1 MLVCSNGIRFNAEHV
16 CPRPYGTFINLF
28 KSNVKDYLMKIL
40 RDVLREIEPTQK
52 EADEIKK
59 LAASLIKL
67 LKEYEK
73 KRKILLAGSVAKG
86 TYLRDSADVDIFIM
100 FKERLPK
107 EEMKREIEEL
117 MAKAFP
123 GTVYQMNYAEHP
135 YIRFHISGR
144 RVDMVP
150 AYEMKKT
157 EERLTAV
164 DRSVLHTKYILK
176 NLKKSKRE
184 DVLLLK
190 QLLKANGLY
199 GAEIKIQGF
208 SGYLCE
214 LLIIKYG
221 SFSKLIKEAAGW
233 KLPLIID
240 LKKYYKPKDAELLI
254 KKFNSKF
261 VVIDPTDKNRN
272 VAAALSEEN
281 FKKFV
286 SLARRFLRKPSK
298 NLFFREESFDE
309 KIKRA
314 SKHGKII
321 LIKFKKPDVVDDVL
335 WGQLKKFM
343 RMLEDALADFVIR
356 GIIADANREVRVAV
370 IAKNDVAGGVVE
382 KQGPPIK
389 MKKHVESFRRAH
401 KNDKIIKR
409 GGRLIALVKTPKKKL
424 RDAVLEFIKE
434 NYEKFSHLP
443 LKEASAELL

>member
-1 MLVCSNGIRFNAEHV
+1 MN
-16 CPRPYGTFINLF
+16 
-28 KSNVKDYLMKIL
+28 IL
-40 RDVLREIEPTQK
+40 KEVLREIEPTQR
-52 EADEIKK
+52 EADEIKR
-59 LAASLIKL
+59 LARSLIKL

-73 KRKILLAGSVAKG
+73 ERRILLAGSVAKG
-86 TYLRDSADVDIFIM
+86 TYLRDSADIDIFIM

-107 EEMKREIEEL
+107 EEMKREIEGL
-117 MAKAFP
+117 MARAFP

-135 YIRFHISGR
+135 YVRFHISGR
-144 RVDMVP
+144 RVDIVP

-157 EERLTAV
+157 EERFTAV

-176 NLKKSKRE
+176 NLKKSRRK

-199 GAEIKIQGF
+199 GAEIKVQGF

-221 SFSKLIKEAAGW
+221 SFSKLIKEAARW

-261 VVIDPTDKNRN
+261 IVIDPTDRNRN

-281 FKKFV
+281 LKRFI

-298 NLFFREESFDE
+298 NFFFREENFDE

-314 SKHGKII
+314 SRHGRIL

-343 RMLEDALADFVIR
+343 RMLENALADFTVKDIF
-356 GIIADANREVRVAV
+356 ADGDGEVRIAV
-370 IAKNDVAGGVVE
+370 ITKNDITGGTVE
-382 KQGPPIK
+382 KQGPPVE
-389 MKKHVESFRRAH
+389 MKKHVESFRREH
-401 KNDKIIKR
+401 KNERIIER
-409 GGRLIALVKTPKKKL
+409 GGRLIAFVKIPKKKL
-424 RDAVLEFIKE
+424 KDAALEFIKK
-434 NYEKFSHLP
+434 NYENFSHLP
-443 LKEASAELL
+443 LREASLESL

>member
-1 MLVCSNGIRFNAEHV
+1 MN
-16 CPRPYGTFINLF
+16 
-28 KSNVKDYLMKIL
+28 IL
-40 RDVLREIEPTQK
+40 KEVLREIEPTQR
-52 EADEIKK
+52 EADEIKR
-59 LAASLIKL
+59 LARSLIKL

-73 KRKILLAGSVAKG
+73 ERRILLAGSVAKG
-86 TYLRDSADVDIFIM
+86 TYLRDSADIDIFIM

-107 EEMKREIEEL
+107 EEMKREIEGL
-117 MAKAFP
+117 MARAFP

-135 YIRFHISGR
+135 YVRFHISGR
-144 RVDMVP
+144 RVDIVP

-157 EERLTAV
+157 EERFTAV

-176 NLKKSKRE
+176 NLKKSRRK

-199 GAEIKIQGF
+199 GAEIKVQGF

-221 SFSKLIKEAAGW
+221 SFSKLIKEAARW

-261 VVIDPTDKNRN
+261 IVIDPTDRNRN

-281 FKKFV
+281 LKRFI

-298 NLFFREESFDE
+298 NLFFREENFDE

-314 SKHGKII
+314 SRHGRIL

-343 RMLEDALADFVIR
+343 RMLENALADFTVKDIF
-356 GIIADANREVRVAV
+356 ADGDGEVRIAV
-370 IAKNDVAGGVVE
+370 ITKNDITGGTVE
-382 KQGPPIK
+382 KQGPPVE
-389 MKKHVESFRRAH
+389 MKKHVESFRREH
-401 KNDKIIKR
+401 KNERIIER
-409 GGRLIALVKTPKKKL
+409 GGRLIAFVKIPKKKL
-424 RDAVLEFIKE
+424 KDAALEFIKK
-434 NYEKFSHLP
+434 NYENFSHLP
-443 LKEASAELL
+443 LREASLESL